1 MVHERDMMVK
11 VTPFKSIHE
20 QLGAAFDEYH
30 GWEMPSHYGS
40 VENETE
46 ALHNQSAAVDLS
58 SFGRFSLKGT
68 GADEAIKKITGN
80 GETLPEPG
88 QWKSYA
94 DIRVAC
100 TDKGFTV
107 LTMPQARQKTFDI
120 LSESENSDLKV
131 ADITERT
138 AMLGLYGPGS
148 VEKLDN
154 IVPLNIG
161 EIEQGKLKTYV
172 FFMMPVTIIAGSWTG
187 VQGVELICPVTAASL
202 AGGAIVKYRNRENIV
217 PAGMESLLRSL
228 KNCRLT
234 PSAD

>member
-1 MVHERDMMVK
+1 MLHERDMMVK

-40 VENETE
+40 VEDEID
-46 ALHNQSAAVDLS
+46 ALHSQSAAVDLS

-68 GADEAIKKITGN
+68 GADEAVKKITGS

-88 QWKSYA
+88 NWKSYA
-94 DIRVAC
+94 DIRVTC
-100 TDKGFTV
+100 TEKGFTV
-107 LTMPQARQKTFDI
+107 LTMPQARQEVSDTLI
-120 LSESENSDLKV
+120 SCENGDLKV

-161 EIEQGKLKTYV
+161 EIQQGTLKTYV

-202 AGGAIVKYRNRENIV
+202 AGSAIVKYRNRENIV

-228 KNCRLT
+228 KNYRLA
-234 PSAD
+234 PSTD